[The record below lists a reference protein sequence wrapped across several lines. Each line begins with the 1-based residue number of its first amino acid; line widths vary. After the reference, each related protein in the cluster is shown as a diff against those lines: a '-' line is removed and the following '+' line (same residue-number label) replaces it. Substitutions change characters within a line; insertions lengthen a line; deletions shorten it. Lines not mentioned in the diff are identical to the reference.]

1 MFTLAVGCS
10 GVGEADKPGAD
21 EDLDSRDELPGG
33 RSGGGAPGEDFGG
46 AGGRHVDGKE
56 TGGAPTLGPMSNGG
70 EGGGAGSAGEPP
82 PAGSGFGG
90 AGMAGGQ
97 VSSGGGG
104 SPAPAPDGTEAGGTA
119 DGSDAG
125 VESDEGVTNGCD
137 LGTTETRFATDC
149 PTTPQ
154 ACTPGTW
161 VAAGAETGAP
171 LRAESEHFAVYYP
184 EGTNLT
190 LSDAQLALETLE
202 AIWSEYFGPPM
213 LFREPYCDAGTKYKA
228 SVHFD
233 NEFPLWGGAWGSGF
247 MGMWIGPGAA
257 RDRWGLAHEFAHGIQ
272 SVSGGLNCGGSAKS
286 NTCGWIYESHANYMA
301 HQLSWFSD
309 DVHCSEMLANAPHL
323 YLGSTRNRYCNWQ
336 FMEYLEN
343 TQCHEAVNDI
353 WTGRPASSDP
363 FIAIREG
370 LGWSQSQLN
379 DFIGDWAMHNVTWD
393 YKESGAAF
401 RRTYGPITDISR
413 PERRNRI
420 TRLMPLDGDF
430 VSTRRFQSPY
440 YAAPQRFGYN
450 VVRLVPQAGAD
461 EVTVK
466 FRGVVQA
473 EADSDWRWGLV
484 ATNTELTR
492 ARYSALQGGADGE
505 LTFCLNGEE
514 LLWLVVAA
522 TPSEHQS
529 IYWDQPYASIYRY
542 PYLIEVHGAWPEGYI
557 DGVKQAC
564 PSGTVVHGNGGGCA
578 PATLSESV
586 YVGPHA
592 LVLGGAI
599 SGNARIE
606 DQAVI
611 LDGATVSGG
620 TVGGLTVLERFS
632 VSDEAT
638 VRATFYPPG
647 YFESGQGLSGN
658 ATLLGDVEYRGAGLN
673 RSSGSYSGFVDAQ
686 SASFSLDEVTVAAP
700 YTWRQ

>member
-1 MFTLAVGCS
+1 
-10 GVGEADKPGAD
+10 
-21 EDLDSRDELPGG
+21 
-33 RSGGGAPGEDFGG
+33 
-46 AGGRHVDGKE
+46 
-56 TGGAPTLGPMSNGG
+56 
-70 EGGGAGSAGEPP
+70 
-82 PAGSGFGG
+82 
-90 AGMAGGQ
+90 
-97 VSSGGGG
+97 
-104 SPAPAPDGTEAGGTA
+104 
-119 DGSDAG
+119 
-125 VESDEGVTNGCD
+125 
-137 LGTTETRFATDC
+137 
-149 PTTPQ
+149 
-154 ACTPGTW
+154 
-161 VAAGAETGAP
+161 
-171 LRAESEHFAVYYP
+171 
-184 EGTNLT
+184 
-190 LSDAQLALETLE
+190 
-202 AIWSEYFGPPM
+202 M

-309 DVHCSEMLANAPHL
+309 DVHCSDMLANAPHL

-370 LGWSQSQLN
+370 RGWSQSQLN
-379 DFIGDWAMHNVTWD
+379 D
-393 YKESGAAF
+393 
-401 RRTYGPITDISR
+401 
-413 PERRNRI
+413 
-420 TRLMPLDGDF
+420 
-430 VSTRRFQSPY
+430 
-440 YAAPQRFGYN
+440 
-450 VVRLVPQAGAD
+450 
-461 EVTVK
+461 
-466 FRGVVQA
+466 
-473 EADSDWRWGLV
+473 
-484 ATNTELTR
+484 
-492 ARYSALQGGADGE
+492 
-505 LTFCLNGEE
+505 
-514 LLWLVVAA
+514 
-522 TPSEHQS
+522 
-529 IYWDQPYASIYRY
+529 WDQPYASIYRY
-542 PYLIEVHGAWPEGYI
+542 PYLIEVHGAWPEGYT

-578 PATLSESV
+578 PAALSESV

-620 TVGGLTVLERFS
+620 TVGGLTVLERFFFS

-658 ATLLGDVEYRGAGLN
+658 ATLLGDVEYRGTGLN

-686 SASFSLDEVTVAAP
+686 SASFSLGEVTVAAP